1 MQRYPSSS
9 KDIFSWSVHSNLKW
23 LESTQEFSF
32 YKFITGRKP
41 ADFFETQILSSETA
55 LGRSEIEQPL
65 PFSASL
71 LPPSLQSLFAPPS
84 SIPEVGVESDKASL
98 IEKFCNPLYNLGL
111 PGM

>member
-1 MQRYPSSS
+1 M
-9 KDIFSWSVHSNLKW
+9 
-23 LESTQEFSF
+23 QEFSF

-55 LGRSEIEQPL
+55 LGRSELEQPL

-71 LPPSLQSLFAPPS
+71 LPPSLQSLFAS
-84 SIPEVGVESDKASL
+84 LIHGVGVDSDKASL

>member
-1 MQRYPSSS
+1 M
-9 KDIFSWSVHSNLKW
+9 
-23 LESTQEFSF
+23 QEFSF

-55 LGRSEIEQPL
+55 LGRSELEQPL

-71 LPPSLQSLFAPPS
+71 LPPSLQSLFAS
-84 SIPEVGVESDKASL
+84 LIPEVGVDSDKASL

>member
-1 MQRYPSSS
+1 M
-9 KDIFSWSVHSNLKW
+9 
-23 LESTQEFSF
+23 QEFSF

-55 LGRSEIEQPL
+55 LGRSELEQPL

-71 LPPSLQSLFAPPS
+71 LPPSLQSLFAS
-84 SIPEVGVESDKASL
+84 LIPGVGVDSDKASL

>member
-1 MQRYPSSS
+1 M
-9 KDIFSWSVHSNLKW
+9 
-23 LESTQEFSF
+23 QEFSF

-41 ADFFETQILSSETA
+41 ADFFETQILNSETA
-55 LGRSEIEQPL
+55 LGRSELEQPL

-71 LPPSLQSLFAPPS
+71 LPPSLQSLFAS
-84 SIPEVGVESDKASL
+84 LIPEVGVDSDKASL

>member
-1 MQRYPSSS
+1 M
-9 KDIFSWSVHSNLKW
+9 
-23 LESTQEFSF
+23 QEFSF

-55 LGRSEIEQPL
+55 LGRSELEQPL

-71 LPPSLQSLFAPPS
+71 LPPSLQSLFAS
-84 SIPEVGVESDKASL
+84 LIPEVGVDSDKASL

-111 PGM
+111 PGI

>member
-1 MQRYPSSS
+1 M
-9 KDIFSWSVHSNLKW
+9 
-23 LESTQEFSF
+23 QEFSF

-55 LGRSEIEQPL
+55 LGRSELEQPL
-65 PFSASL
+65 PFSVSL
-71 LPPSLQSLFAPPS
+71 LPPSLQSLFAS
-84 SIPEVGVESDKASL
+84 LIPEVGVDSDKASL